1 MKEIDILGK
10 TFIPYI
16 AFEEIEHAIINMANK
31 IYEEYKDEVPVF
43 VGVLNGVVM
52 FMSDFLKNYP
62 GQCEISFL
70 KLASYEGTA
79 STGKVCV
86 QMDIP
91 VSLEGRHVIILE
103 DIVDTGNTLVEL
115 HRILTEKNVKSLKI
129 ATLLFKPDAYK
140 KDLKV
145 DLIGLSI
152 PDKFVVGYGLDYDGY
167 GRNLPDIYQIKS
179 Y

>member
-1 MKEIDILGK
+1 MKEIEINGK
-10 TFIPYI
+10 KFIPYI
-16 AFEEIEHAIINMANK
+16 AFEEIENAIINIANQ
-31 IYEEYKDEVPVF
+31 IHDEYKDEVPVF
-43 VGVLNGVVM
+43 IGVLNGVVM

-62 GQCEISFL
+62 GPCEISFL
-70 KLASYEGTA
+70 KLASYEGTS
-79 STGKVCV
+79 STGNVKI

-91 VSLEGRHVIILE
+91 ISVEGRHVVILE

-115 HRILTEKNVKSLKI
+115 HRILKEKNVKSLKI

-140 KDLKV
+140 KDLEV

-152 PDKFVVGYGLDYDGY
+152 PDKFVVGYGLDYDGF

-179 Y
+179 